1 MGDLAIMATKML
13 DVSISFIGWFIQWVD
28 DTQSVLVAAGGNQTS
43 DVWWIMTRVMSAIF
57 EDYFAPAHATPTC
70 TRYRGHNCVI
80 LWGTIKTHVA
90 AVSINERGIK
100 DHPIVVGAYAQ
111 WLVRHSGRRE
121 AGEALKEAA
130 KAIAIAAELKV
141 SIGSQKGLLAE
152 LKTRVEAVKKVAD
165 KALAKSG

>member
-1 MGDLAIMATKML
+1 
-13 DVSISFIGWFIQWVD
+13 
-28 DTQSVLVAAGGNQTS
+28 
-43 DVWWIMTRVMSAIF
+43 
-57 EDYFAPAHATPTC
+57 
-70 TRYRGHNCVI
+70 

-165 KALAKSG
+165 KALVKSG

>member
-1 MGDLAIMATKML
+1 MATKML
-13 DVSISFIGWFIQWVD
+13 DVSISFIGRFIQWVD
-28 DTQSVLVAAGGNQTS
+28 
-43 DVWWIMTRVMSAIF
+43 
-57 EDYFAPAHATPTC
+57 
-70 TRYRGHNCVI
+70 
-80 LWGTIKTHVA
+80 
-90 AVSINERGIK
+90 
-100 DHPIVVGAYAQ
+100 VVGAYAQ

-165 KALAKSG
+165 KALVKSG